1 VTRQTF
7 SSVNRKSPGTSQT
20 FHNARALHAQQRT
33 REAEQLYK
41 RALKSDDRHFPSLY
55 HLGLLYLQQ
64 GRFDEAARSFRRA
77 INVDRQSAE
86 AHHHLGVA
94 LMSLELPEQAIR
106 RYETALSI
114 RPDLAGTHNNLGH
127 ALQTIGRNQDAIEH
141 YKKALAI
148 RPAYPEA
155 HNNLGNAL
163 LALGRVEEAIARYKE
178 ALAIRPNY
186 VDACINL
193 GNALARLGHH
203 QAAVASFDKAIA
215 LTPKYAEAYHSLGN
229 ALGMMG
235 RHEEAIVS
243 YRNALALRPQDA
255 DLHFRFGK
263 ACEALG
269 RHEEALKSYDQAL
282 TINPT
287 HVGALAGRGYEL
299 KMFGKYVDAAKVLEG
314 LVQRGV
320 CSADLL
326 LGLANMPASVITI
339 DLLAQ
344 LDKVTRQDGE
354 DQAKFEN
361 SITFARTAALDRA
374 GRHAEAWEHL
384 VPANRA
390 VFLASQE
397 AFGEVAARQ
406 SGNLARL
413 RQSSARQPGATGDG
427 GQVISLFILGPSRCG
442 KTTLESLVHT
452 LDGVKSGYE
461 DFSVENAVTRT
472 FQAAALRG
480 SPLLENLPPRLHPS
494 CRDAYLAELAERAGS
509 AKIFTS
515 TNPGRIHDADLVAAV
530 FPNVRFL
537 LLKRDLDDN
546 LLRIYQR
553 KYNTGNFFSYDLKAA
568 RDHILWY
575 HEMMMLLAERF
586 PRIVRVLQYEAMIA
600 DPAAALRVAAELCG
614 VPGRASP
621 LPAIAD
627 DRGCAIPYRQYIAAE
642 LER

>member
-1 VTRQTF
+1 VTRQKF
-7 SSVNRKSPGTSQT
+7 STVNRKSPGTSQT

-33 REAEQLYK
+33 WEAEQLYK

-114 RPDLAGTHNNLGH
+114 RPDLAETHNNLGH
-127 ALQTIGRNQDAIEH
+127 ALQTIGRNHDAIEH

-148 RPAYPEA
+148 TPAYPEA

-163 LALGRVEEAIARYKE
+163 LALGRVEEAIAQYKE

-186 VDACINL
+186 VDACINF
-193 GNALARLGHH
+193 GNALARLGHYE
-203 QAAVASFDKAIA
+203 AAMASYNKAIA
-215 LTPKYAEAYHSLGN
+215 LRPRHADTYHSLGN

-235 RHEEAIVS
+235 RHQEALVS
-243 YRNALALRPQDA
+243 YGKVLALRPQDA
-255 DLHFRFGK
+255 DLHFRLGK
-263 ACEALG
+263 AYEALAQ
-269 RHEEALKSYDQAL
+269 HEEALKSYDQAL
-282 TINPT
+282 AIDPD
-287 HVGALAGRGYEL
+287 HVGALTGRGHEL
-299 KMFGKYVDAAKVLEG
+299 KLFRNYVDAAKVFES

-320 CSADLL
+320 CSAEAL
-326 LGLANMPASVITI
+326 LGLAGMPASVITI
-339 DLLAQ
+339 DVLAH
-344 LDKVTRQDGE
+344 LDKVTRQADE

-361 SITFARTAALDRA
+361 CIAFARAAALDKAERY
-374 GRHAEAWEHL
+374 AEAWEHL
-384 VPANRA
+384 VRANRA
-390 VFLASQE
+390 AFLANQE
-397 AFGEVAARQ
+397 AFEDVAARQ
-406 SGNLARL
+406 SRNLMRL
-413 RQSSARQPGATGDG
+413 RQSSAKQPGATGDG

-442 KTTLESLVHT
+442 KTTLESLVNT
-452 LDGVKSGYE
+452 LDGVKRGYE
-461 DFSVENAVTRT
+461 DFSVGNAVART
-472 FQAAALRG
+472 FQTTALG
-480 SPLLENLPPRLHPS
+480 GTPLLENLPSSLFSS
-494 CRDAYLAELAERAGS
+494 CRDAYLAELAARAGS

-515 TNPGRIHDADLVAAV
+515 TNPGRIHDADLIAAA

-537 LLKRDLDDN
+537 LVKRDLDDN
-546 LLRIYQR
+546 LLRIYQHR
-553 KYNTGNFFSYDLKAA
+553 YNTGNFFSYNLKAA

-627 DRGCAIPYRQYIAAE
+627 DRGCAMPYRQYIAAE